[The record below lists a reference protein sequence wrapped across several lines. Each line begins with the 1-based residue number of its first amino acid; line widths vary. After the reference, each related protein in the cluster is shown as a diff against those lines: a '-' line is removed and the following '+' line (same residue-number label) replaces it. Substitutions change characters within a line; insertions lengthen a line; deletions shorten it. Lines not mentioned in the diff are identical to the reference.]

1 MMNNYFHDVAT
12 ALLITSAVVILFLAR
27 TAERTGEVEAIRYF
41 VDLYPK
47 LTILARIS
55 LSWIAVGGVI
65 RLLTFVDFEWAA
77 AVGKDQ
83 VPALVLKHIVIFT
96 VVGTGAYKWRQLSRK
111 VKELRASIESS
122 PAGIPRKV
130 EAGRS

>member
-12 ALLITSAVVILFLAR
+12 ALLITSAVVILLLAR
-27 TAERTGEVEAIRYF
+27 SAERTGEVEAIRYF

-77 AVGKDQ
+77 AVGKNQ
-83 VPALVLKHIVIFT
+83 VPALILKHIVIFS

-122 PAGIPRKV
+122 PSGISRKV
-130 EAGRS
+130 EAG